1 MLFGLLIAVAS
12 AVSTSAY
19 GGTCVGVPL
28 FHFRDGSTFIVGK
41 AFAVRW
47 FGNRNILICPLHLL
61 GPAGGYPTYVDPHSV
76 PDLIESVDVM
86 DLQKREVLTTAHRGL
101 LRTGSPVEHRSG
113 NLSDDMM
120 AFELPANTAL
130 TVLGLAPQ
138 LAPVGTKVRVLTKAN
153 NSTSSEADSYAGTVQ
168 HSSPN
173 GITVRLDQSLDAFSS
188 SGSPVVNEK
197 NELVGMLV
205 GTGDDARTIIN
216 LAPSTGIY
224 QRLYAEMGAK

>member
-1 MLFGLLIAVAS
+1 
-12 AVSTSAY
+12 
-19 GGTCVGVPL
+19 
-28 FHFRDGSTFIVGK
+28 
-41 AFAVRW
+41 
-47 FGNRNILICPLHLL
+47 
-61 GPAGGYPTYVDPHSV
+61 
-76 PDLIESVDVM
+76 
-86 DLQKREVLTTAHRGL
+86 
-101 LRTGSPVEHRSG
+101 
-113 NLSDDMM
+113 
-120 AFELPANTAL
+120 
-130 TVLGLAPQ
+130 
-138 LAPVGTKVRVLTKAN
+138 
-153 NSTSSEADSYAGTVQ
+153 VQ